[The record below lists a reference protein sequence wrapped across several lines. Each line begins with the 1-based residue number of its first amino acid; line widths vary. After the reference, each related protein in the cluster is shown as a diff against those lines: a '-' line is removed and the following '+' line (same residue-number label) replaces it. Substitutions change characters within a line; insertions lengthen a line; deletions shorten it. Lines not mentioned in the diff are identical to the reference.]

1 MFGLTARRVSRPAA
15 AAAQTRCLG
24 VVRARLDDLAAH
36 RGETEVLQYE
46 GMKWTIGDVKR
57 YADAFASGVGELA
70 VAPGDA
76 VASLLRADAPEQH
89 CAQIAAAASGFVF
102 VAVDPASGPDGVRAA
117 LAESGAKVVVH
128 TGGESDVALLGEAV
142 PEFVG
147 HASRSALPFSSSA
160 TPDLKYFVS
169 TGLDMQPASINYQHI
184 MAYDGTKAPAAP
196 VADDALLSVSYDAA
210 GKTTK
215 LTQKQALESN
225 AFPALGAVLNAGHAA
240 F

>member
-76 VASLLRADAPEQH
+76 VDLS
-89 CAQIAAAASGFVF
+89 
-102 VAVDPASGPDGVRAA
+102 VAVRDS
-117 LAESGAKVVVH
+117 EVVVLSAARRSG
-128 TGGESDVALLGEAV
+128 GGE
-142 PEFVG
+142 
-147 HASRSALPFSSSA
+147 
-160 TPDLKYFVS
+160 
-169 TGLDMQPASINYQHI
+169 
-184 MAYDGTKAPAAP
+184 
-196 VADDALLSVSYDAA
+196 
-210 GKTTK
+210 
-215 LTQKQALESN
+215 
-225 AFPALGAVLNAGHAA
+225 
-240 F
+240 